1 MRLPD
6 ELIESM
12 LWSLGADESGHGSRK
27 SPRLAMGVIAMM
39 TPLDSRGRR
48 REAEAREVCVREI
61 SAEGASLLLAS
72 PLRDQ
77 RVVLEIPGK
86 NGKMWITCSVRRCE
100 RAPEGGF
107 AAGVQFEEFRPR
119 QS

>member
-12 LWSLGADESGHGSRK
+12 LWSLGAGESGHGLRK

-39 TPLDSRGRR
+39 IPLDSSGAR
-48 REAEAREVCVREI
+48 REAESREVCVREI

-77 RVVLEIPGK
+77 RVILEIPGK
-86 NGKMWITCSVRRCE
+86 QGTMSITCAVRRCD

-107 AAGVQFEEFRPR
+107 AAGVQFQDFLPR
-119 QS
+119 A